1 MKKRIGIL
9 VLMLCLMFP
18 QITVNA
24 EEKDMAKGL
33 TGYVNM
39 ILAKTKG
46 GSGEES
52 MSSLKESLE
61 EVIQNIKPEDAQKI
75 LDFASEKIQDGSLET
90 KQGIENAIKEGEQ
103 KFGVT
108 LTKEQKDLIFS
119 VIEKVKK
126 LGIDPQFIVDQAE
139 EIYKKYSKEIKD
151 EVNQKK
157 QELVE
162 EVQEKVKEEITRSLT
177 DYVSDMVK
185 NVKSFIKGI
194 FKK

>member
-9 VLMLCLMFP
+9 VLMLCLMVP

-24 EEKDMAKGL
+24 EEKDVTKGL

-46 GSGEES
+46 GSGEDS
-52 MSSLKESLE
+52 MSSLKDSLE

-177 DYVSDMVK
+177 DYVSDMVN

>member
-9 VLMLCLMFP
+9 LLMLCLMVP

-24 EEKDMAKGL
+24 EGKDVTKGI

-52 MSSLKESLE
+52 MTSLKETLE
-61 EVIQNIKPEDAQKI
+61 EIIQNIKPEDAQKI

>member
-9 VLMLCLMFP
+9 VLMLCLMVP

-24 EEKDMAKGL
+24 EEKDVTKGL

-46 GSGEES
+46 GSGEDS
-52 MSSLKESLE
+52 MSSLKDSLE

-90 KQGIENAIKEGEQ
+90 KQGIENAIKEGEK

-126 LGIDPQFIVDQAE
+126 LGIDPQFVVDQAE
-139 EIYKKYSKEIKD
+139 EMVGKKVMVLVNLKPATLAGVMSEGMLLCAEDADGNLALLTPEKDMPAGAEIA
-151 EVNQKK
+151 
-157 QELVE
+157 
-162 EVQEKVKEEITRSLT
+162 
-177 DYVSDMVK
+177 
-185 NVKSFIKGI
+185 
-194 FKK
+194 

>member
-1 MKKRIGIL
+1 MKRRLGIL
-9 VLMLCLMFP
+9 VLLLCLMFP

-24 EEKDMAKGL
+24 EEKDMTKGL

-39 ILAKTKG
+39 LLTKTKS
-46 GSGEES
+46 GSGEET

-75 LDFASEKIQDGSLET
+75 LDFVSEKIQDGSWET
-90 KQGIENAIKEGEQ
+90 KQGIENAIKEAE
-103 KFGVT
+103 KEFGAT

-119 VIEKVKK
+119 VVEKVKK
-126 LGIDPQFIVDQAE
+126 LGIDPQLLVDQAE

-151 EVNQKK
+151 DVNQKK
-157 QELVE
+157 QEIIN

-185 NVKSFIKGI
+185 NVRSFIKGI
-194 FKK
+194 FKR

>member
-9 VLMLCLMFP
+9 VLMLCLMLP

-75 LDFASEKIQDGSLET
+75 LDFASETMQNLRSIPHVGDVLLV
-90 KQGIENAIKEGEQ
+90 ND
-103 KFGVT
+103 
-108 LTKEQKDLIFS
+108 KDS
-119 VIEKVKK
+119 
-126 LGIDPQFIVDQAE
+126 
-139 EIYKKYSKEIKD
+139 
-151 EVNQKK
+151 
-157 QELVE
+157 
-162 EVQEKVKEEITRSLT
+162 
-177 DYVSDMVK
+177 
-185 NVKSFIKGI
+185 
-194 FKK
+194 